1 MSKNATQLLLLNGL
15 KMVANIYRLVS
26 IYCESPIPYESNSL
40 AGAVRYRVLNKA
52 WHRLNL
58 MKGFSLNENL
68 RRDISVTGLES
79 WLTSEMTK
87 ANEELGDTSTRAP
100 WYRRAS
106 STRSFVRYLVVNF
119 VDSLEYIWLI
129 YQGFKKGMSL
139 GTLHLIRSS
148 ASEVVDMLWNLS
160 WTADNATEEW
170 KNLVAFYH
178 CLELKSQMQTPENPE
193 EYVSQPAGMKIEA
206 SAI

>member
-1 MSKNATQLLLLNGL
+1 
-15 KMVANIYRLVS
+15 
-26 IYCESPIPYESNSL
+26 
-40 AGAVRYRVLNKA
+40 
-52 WHRLNL
+52 

-87 ANEELGDTSTRAP
+87 ANAALGDISTRPP
-100 WYRRAS
+100 WHRRAS
-106 STRSFVRYLVVNF
+106 STRSFARYLVVNF
-119 VDSLEYIWLI
+119 IDSLEYIWLI
-129 YQGFKKGMSL
+129 YHGLKRGMSL

-160 WTADNATEEW
+160 YTADNATEEW

-178 CLELKSQMQTPENPE
+178 CLELKSEMQTPEDPE

-206 SAI
+206 RSIRYKYNAKDEEEVLKGTSFVINPGEMIAVVG

>member
-1 MSKNATQLLLLNGL
+1 
-15 KMVANIYRLVS
+15 
-26 IYCESPIPYESNSL
+26 
-40 AGAVRYRVLNKA
+40 
-52 WHRLNL
+52 
-58 MKGFSLNENL
+58 MKGFSLNESL

-87 ANEELGDTSTRAP
+87 ANAELGDTSTRPP
-100 WYRRAS
+100 WHRRAS
-106 STRSFVRYLVVNF
+106 STRSFARYLVVNF

-129 YQGFKKGMSL
+129 YQGLKKGMSL

-160 WTADNATEEW
+160 YTADNATEEW
-170 KNLVAFYH
+170 KNLVAFYR
-178 CLELKSQMQTPENPE
+178 CLELKSQMQTPEDPE

-206 SAI
+206 RNICYKYNIKDEEEVLKGTSFVINPGEMIAVVG

>member
-1 MSKNATQLLLLNGL
+1 
-15 KMVANIYRLVS
+15 
-26 IYCESPIPYESNSL
+26 
-40 AGAVRYRVLNKA
+40 
-52 WHRLNL
+52 

-79 WLTSEMTK
+79 WLTSEMVK
-87 ANEELGDTSTRAP
+87 ANAELGDTSTRPP
-100 WYRRAS
+100 WHRRAS
-106 STRSFVRYLVVNF
+106 STRSFARYLVVNF

-129 YQGFKKGMSL
+129 YQGLKKGMSL

-160 WTADNATEEW
+160 YTADNATEEW
-170 KNLVAFYH
+170 KNLVAFYR
-178 CLELKSQMQTPENPE
+178 CLELKSEMQTPEDPE

-206 SAI
+206 RNIRYKYDAKDEEEVLKGTSFVINPGEMVAVVG